1 MNPRKT
7 GKPLQWGVSRG
18 YVFPEGGFD
27 LLPKLLGIVKEL
39 YPHAKEKGILFGV
52 PVIPDDL
59 PVEGEFLPSAG
70 DSDFQETLF
79 RRGRHGVKDVKPVRV
94 NRVREQGDALMGK
107 VLQLPGEQRGSRVGR
122 RRQIDAEVDRKVQSL
137 SSRLASFS

>member
-79 RRGRHGVKDVKPVRV
+79 RRGRHRVEYVKAAGVYG
-94 NRVREQGDALMGK
+94 VREQCHPL
-107 VLQLPGEQRGSRVGR
+107 VREIVQLPGQER
-122 RRQIDAEVDRKVQSL
+122 
-137 SSRLASFS
+137 